1 MRIPFGFFAGANRGN
16 LLVVGTSSSPF
27 IGAYPWLHGFG
38 TKYANPGTLRSAVT
52 GMDVHPNGN
61 SMVAVGAASP
71 YLWGYVTD
79 FAFSGNLS
87 VPTVASQAQQSI
99 RYSLDGKKALLSGKS
114 ASSSG
119 LLQTFNVNSFG
130 SLLGTDSQGNG
141 SLSTYSDAIFTLDAT
156 GIFSAT
162 SVNTTWGI
170 RYSAFDGSTISTDS
184 ITFATGTAWAQLEL
198 HPNDTLLLARST
210 GGSISAYPKSG
221 LSFGT
226 PFSPA
231 SGIAAT
237 QMTIG
242 GDNNDVLFLTSASTP
257 FIQAFPM
264 TSSSFGTKY
273 ADPTFLPGASTSVSY
288 NAAQKDVVV
297 ATSSN
302 PVGYP
307 WSNASGFGTRYASP
321 ASSTG
326 NGTRIKLV

>member
-27 IGAYPWLHGFG
+27 IGAYPWQHGFG
-38 TKYANPGTLRSAVT
+38 TKYANPGTIRSAVT

-79 FAFSGNLS
+79 FSISGNLS
-87 VPTVASQAQQSI
+87 VPTPPSFAQQNI
-99 RYSLDGKKALLSGKS
+99 RYSLDGSIALISGKS
-114 ASSSG
+114 GSSSG
-119 LLQTFNVNSFG
+119 YLAVYSVESNGNL
-130 SLLGTDSQGNG
+130 SLIDSTTNG
-141 SLSTYSDAIFTLDAT
+141 AISTYSDAVLAPDNT
-156 GIFSAT
+156 GFFVST
-162 SVNTTWGI
+162 SVNTTTGI
-170 RYSAFDGSTISTDS
+170 RYHAWDGVTIGNDS
-184 ITFATGTAWAQLEL
+184 NTFATGTAWAQLEM

-210 GGSISAYPKSG
+210 SGNISAYPKSG

-264 TSSSFGTKY
+264 TSGSFGTKY
-273 ADPTFLPGASTSVSY
+273 ADPTFLPGASTAVSY

-297 ATSSN
+297 STSGN
-302 PVGYP
+302 PIGYP

-321 ASSTG
+321 ATSTS